1 MRATLYSAGYP
12 GPEPRSRPATS
23 MAEASTNQEPT
34 EAQRAETRKA
44 LIPIFIIVFIDV
56 LGLTLIIP
64 ILPLY
69 AQRFG
74 AADLTVGLLLSSFAV
89 CQFFASPFLGRI
101 SDSVGRKPVLI
112 ASQIGMLASYV
123 VLGFATNLWMVFVGR
138 IIAGITAGNL
148 SIAQA
153 YISDVTRPEERT
165 RTYGLI
171 GVAFGAGFMFGPP
184 IAGFLMEWHTAAPF
198 FAAAILSGLSAT
210 VTALLL
216 PHREPAP
223 AKQGARRSRIGEITE
238 LFARPEPRR
247 RLVEFFAFQLAFS
260 MLMGGGFTLFLQHMF
275 PDLFSAELRSSGRNI
290 GLIFLYI
297 GVIGAIIQGAL
308 VGRLAKRLG
317 EGKLALIGFITAALG
332 HIFLGFTVGR
342 LWLLLALMAVG
353 QFGLGVIRPAL
364 TTLLTK
370 SVGRDEQGKAL
381 GVSTSLTS
389 ITQIVCP
396 IIAASLIHA
405 GYLTGYGLTVAAF
418 AALGAILVMQRSA
431 PVAAIPVT
439 GEPDGKV

>member
-1 MRATLYSAGYP
+1 
-12 GPEPRSRPATS
+12 
-23 MAEASTNQEPT
+23 MAETSTQPEQSAA
-34 EAQRAETRKA
+34 ERAATRRA

-64 ILPLY
+64 ILPFY

-74 AADLTVGLLLSSFAV
+74 ASDMTVGLLLSSFAV
-89 CQFFASPFLGRI
+89 CQFFASPFLGRA
-101 SDSVGRKPVLI
+101 SDSLGRKPVLI

-123 VLGFATNLWMVFVGR
+123 VLGFARSLTMVFVGR

-184 IAGFLMEWHTAAPF
+184 IAGFLMEWHAAAPF

-210 VTALLL
+210 VTAVLL
-216 PHREPAP
+216 PHREPPRTQP
-223 AKQGARRSRIGEITE
+223 AGRRSRIGEITE

-247 RLVEFFAFQLAFS
+247 RLVEFFVFQLAFS
-260 MLMGGGFTLFLQHMF
+260 MLMGGGFTLFLQHLF
-275 PDLFSAELRSSGRNI
+275 PEHFGPELRSAAKHI
-290 GLIFLYI
+290 GFVFLYT
-297 GVIGAIIQGAL
+297 GVVGAVIQGGL
-308 VGRLAKRLG
+308 VGRLAKWMG
-317 EGKLALIGFITAALG
+317 EEKLAVLGFATAALG
-332 HIFLGFTVGR
+332 HVFMGLAGGR
-342 LWLLLALMAVG
+342 LWLLLVLMAVG
-353 QFGLGVIRPAL
+353 QFGFGVLRPAL

-370 SVGRDEQGKAL
+370 AVRRDEQGKAL

-389 ITQIVCP
+389 IAQIVCP
-396 IIAASLIHA
+396 ILAASLIHA
-405 GYLTGYGLTVAAF
+405 DYLLGYGVAVAAF
-418 AALGAILVMQRSA
+418 AALGGVLVLQRSA
-431 PVAAIPVT
+431 PVAPADPAPAADVPVP
-439 GEPDGKV
+439 GEPDGKG